1 MAGSGKWANTL
12 NANSMRILGIE
23 TSCDETSAAVVED
36 GVRVLSNVIF
46 SQIPLHQAT
55 GGVVPEVAARAHVEK
70 IVPVIEEALKKAYSS
85 GEMKAEQFDNSKFSD
100 GFVCPTILRMVPGK
114 QFLRNCARTLKNNNL
129 DGESKL
135 FKKNTSKNIY
145 MSSSGQFFDSIDA
158 IAVTQGPGLLSS
170 LVIGTTA
177 ASTLATFWNKPLI
190 PMNHIAGHIYANWLN
205 RSTDHV
211 QFPCVVLTAS
221 GGHNELVLM
230 RGHDQFQLLG
240 ETLDDAAGEAFDK
253 VARLLG
259 MGYPG
264 GPQIARAAH
273 AGNAQRYNFPKA
285 YMGDVS
291 FDFSFSG
298 LKTSMLNFIREEH
311 KANGQL
317 NEEFIAD
324 CAASFQEAVCGVL
337 SDKLLRAAAQFKAK
351 TVIISGGVSA
361 NLRLR
366 EIIRDKIDEGFFLD
380 MKGRKISLQQ
390 KPVFDFPAD
399 VSFCT
404 DNAAMIAG
412 SAFFHI
418 QRADGLKKFR
428 SKNVLGDPNL
438 SLF

>member
-1 MAGSGKWANTL
+1 
-12 NANSMRILGIE
+12 MRILGIE

-55 GGVVPEVAARAHVEK
+55 GGVVPEVAAREHVVK
-70 IVPVIEEALKKAYSS
+70 IIPVIEEAVQVAAKNLRTKKSWRGRA
-85 GEMKAEQFDNSKFSD
+85 GGPERNFSIED
-100 GFVCPTILRMVPGK
+100 
-114 QFLRNCARTLKNNNL
+114 
-129 DGESKL
+129 
-135 FKKNTSKNIY
+135 
-145 MSSSGQFFDSIDA
+145 IDA

-177 ASTLATFWNKPLI
+177 ASTLATVFGKPLI
-190 PMNHIAGHIYANWLN
+190 GVNHIAGHIYANWLN
-205 RSTDHV
+205 PTVGASASENANGAWRDANYV
-211 QFPCVVLTAS
+211 EFPCVVLTAS

-230 RGHDQFQLLG
+230 RGHDQFELLG

-273 AGNAQRYNFPKA
+273 TGNAGRYSFPKS
-285 YMGDVS
+285 YLGEDN

-298 LKTSMLNFIREEH
+298 LKTSMLNFIRQEH
-311 KANGQL
+311 TANNL
-317 NEEFIAD
+317 LSEEFIAD
-324 CAASFQEAVCGVL
+324 CAASFQEGVCMVL
-337 SDKLLRAAAQFKAK
+337 SDKLLHAAQKFRAK

-366 EIIRDKIDEGFFLD
+366 SMIAEKIAGGYFFNH
-380 MKGRKISLQQ
+380 KAQ
-390 KPVFDFPAD
+390 KVALRTQPVFDFPAD
-399 VSFCT
+399 ISFCT

-412 SAFFHI
+412 AAFFQVH
-418 QRADGLKKFR
+418 RAGGLHRFARVAVTKI
-428 SKNVLGDPNL
+428 VLGDPNL
-438 SLF
+438 RLCTK

>member
-1 MAGSGKWANTL
+1 MK
-12 NANSMRILGIE
+12 ILGIE

-46 SQIPLHQAT
+46 SQIPLHAQT
-55 GGVVPEVAARAHVEK
+55 GGVVPEVAAREHVVN
-70 IVPVIEEALKKAYSS
+70 IVPVIDEAVRVAAKNLRVKKSWRGRA
-85 GEMKAEQFDNSKFSD
+85 GGPE
-100 GFVCPTILRMVPGK
+100 
-114 QFLRNCARTLKNNNL
+114 RNFTLE
-129 DGESKL
+129 D
-135 FKKNTSKNIY
+135 
-145 MSSSGQFFDSIDA
+145 IDA

-177 ASTLATFWNKPLI
+177 ASTLAAVLGKPLI
-190 PMNHIAGHIYANWLN
+190 GVNHIAGHIYANWLN
-205 RSTDHV
+205 PVGVLGDKKGPGGGLMNDQKVWRDFNHV
-211 QFPCVVLTAS
+211 AFPCVVLTAS

-230 RGHDQFQLLG
+230 KGHDRFELIG

-273 AGNAQRYNFPKA
+273 AGNALRYAFPKA
-285 YMGDVS
+285 YMGENN

-311 KANGQL
+311 RVNGVL
-317 NEEFIAD
+317 SEEFIAD

-337 SDKLLRAAAQFKAK
+337 SDKLLRASQKYKAK

-361 NLRLR
+361 NQRLR
-366 EIIRDKIDEGFFLD
+366 SMIEEKIKKGYFHDP
-380 MKGRKISLQQ
+380 KGRKVALKH
-390 KPVFDFPAD
+390 KPAFDFPAD
-399 VSFCT
+399 NSFCT

-412 SAFFHI
+412 AAFFHI
-418 QRADGLKKFR
+418 QRLGLQK
-428 SKNVLGDPNL
+428 SSAPLVLGDP
-438 SLF
+438 SLPLYSRR